1 MNKPVFFRRP
11 FKYSYSHITLIIA
24 VINLVIYA
32 LCYFTPEFGKYIY
45 NYGALNASR
54 VEYRRM
60 YWQFFTY
67 MFVHHDFSHVFFNM
81 FGLLMFGIPL
91 EKCIGSKEFSL
102 FYAVC
107 GILSGLFSFL
117 VYKFTGQ
124 YRVFLLG
131 ASGAVYAVLFAYAVV
146 YPKSTVFIWGIVP
159 VPAPIL
165 VIIYALIEVASQMLG
180 RGANVAHLTHLFGF
194 LAAILYFEIRMGIHP
209 VKIWK
214 NAYGK

>member
-11 FKYSYSHITLIIA
+11 FKYSYSHITLGMA
-24 VINLVIYA
+24 VINLIIFAIYH
-32 LCYFTPEFGKYIY
+32 FRPELGKYIY
-45 NYGALNASR
+45 FYGSLNASL
-54 VEYRRM
+54 VEYKHM

-67 MFVHHDFSHVFFNM
+67 MFVHYDFSHVFFNM

-91 EKCIGSKEFSL
+91 EKAIGSKEFTL
-102 FYAVC
+102 FYLAC
-107 GILSGLFSFL
+107 GVLSGVLSFF

-131 ASGAVYAVLFAYAVV
+131 ASGVVYAVLFAYAVV

-159 VPAPIL
+159 IPAPIL
-165 VIIYALIEVASQMLG
+165 VLIYAVIEVGSQLLG
-180 RGANVAHLTHLFGF
+180 KGSNVAHLTHLFGF